1 MTTVSIPS
9 PDGSRDIDVALFSGY
24 KDEANEY
31 FRTLEDAAEELK
43 ELIDTI
49 AKSTG
54 LKKGFVKKYLKARYD
69 EKTEAAVA
77 EGKGFAALDEALA

>member
-9 PDGSRDIDVALFSGY
+9 PDGTRDIDIALFTGY
-24 KDEANEY
+24 KDEAFFHFNS
-31 FRTLEDAAEELK
+31 LESAAEELK

-49 AKSTG
+49 AKTTG
-54 LKKGFVKKYLKARYD
+54 LKKGFVKKYLKARYL